1 MKKRIINLL
10 KVIGIVCITILIIE
24 LIYIVFIMQ
33 DKSIYFDSIN
43 SVVDIGNGYV
53 IGGSNNNNDKFFE
66 KAKLTKYNL
75 KKEKKF
81 EVLYNKGFNGSFFD
95 VIQDGEDFIAVGSY
109 EATEEEYEKGVRT
122 ALITKYDKDGN
133 LLYENSFQVL
143 GNSKFTSVSVVDDG
157 YVVTGQSVYEDMVV
171 GLSDAG
177 GAFVIKYNKELE
189 LDWKSNY
196 GDSKTA
202 IYNDAFVIDDN
213 IYAVGVTDS
222 VIGVVAQYNFDGE
235 VVKSTE
241 YEYTDSFGFTG
252 VTYLNDNLYISAS
265 KKVDDSTQY
274 DAALIQYDMNLEFKK
289 DVIYDDNEYERY
301 NRVII
306 DDNENIVVVGT
317 SAGVD
322 KKKNNKN
329 VNVFEHDGIIAKYD
343 KNLEKISIVLYGDD
357 RDDYFTD
364 IILSDGNYIVSGYSS
379 YEDGSYL
386 SKFITYSDSLK
397 VLEVR

>member
-235 VVKSTE
+235 LVKSTE